1 MRTLTSKTSIK
12 KLLDSRYYSCQRKK
26 KKVQKLTQPSQN
38 FFFNKLKKTN
48 LSLDLR
54 RIKGKLLSNFK
65 N

>member
-26 KKVQKLTQPSQN
+26 KIGTKINSTYIE

>member
-26 KKVQKLTQPSQN
+26 KQVQKLTQPSQN

>member
-1 MRTLTSKTSIK
+1 MSKEK
-12 KLLDSRYYSCQRKK
+12 KIGTKINS
-26 KKVQKLTQPSQN
+26 TFIE